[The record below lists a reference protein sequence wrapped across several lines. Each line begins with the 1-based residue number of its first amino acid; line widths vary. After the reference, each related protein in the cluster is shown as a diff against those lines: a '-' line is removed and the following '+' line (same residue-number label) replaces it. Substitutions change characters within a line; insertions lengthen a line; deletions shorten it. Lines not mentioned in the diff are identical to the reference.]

1 MHAQANSHFHDRR
14 RALLPCRSF
23 EPPCPT
29 LEALFEEA
37 SILAGSDVFIHGLV
51 AALGTGTKR
60 NTQSCLAQTDRA
72 LAGKSRRQE
81 KYHRYR
87 RWLLARCSS
96 QASVPELFREP
107 TVATLHA
114 GTSKLAFTNTRSAT
128 QTSSPCSNNLK
139 AN

>member
-87 RWLLARCSS
+87 RWVLARCSS
-96 QASVPELFREP
+96 RRLRFRNFFANLPWRLCTLAHQSWRSQIRGQLRKRVRHVP
-107 TVATLHA
+107 TI
-114 GTSKLAFTNTRSAT
+114 
-128 QTSSPCSNNLK
+128 
-139 AN
+139 